1 MAAVIMWTGLE
12 ARALRLACRKSVRD
26 WAAQLGMSVR
36 AVSNWEKLG
45 AGTRPRPD
53 TQAIF
58 DTVLR
63 QCTPEARTRFEAL
76 MARHTDAPVPPEFQ
90 AGPRTW
96 EYESWAEDIERAV
109 LAASRQDFVFAG
121 GLLERWRSHWP
132 AAELDDR
139 GIYLLARST
148 TLVGDLRRD
157 QGALLG
163 PGSAATSYAQAR
175 LLYTR
180 LDIPRRTAQLDLSLA
195 VVTEMSGQLSAA
207 ASRYSDL
214 AGDVRL
220 STRDRTRAALW
231 VGTSLDKQGDHEQ
244 AIGIAE
250 SAIRVFADLGEVED
264 WATATQKLALA
275 HRGAGNLGE
284 AVRLIEVARTNT
296 TGSAPMQDVRLTTAH
311 GHILL
316 SDRATVEEG
325 YALLNRA
332 EQLAG
337 QYGMT
342 HQRRSIQGIRS
353 GFQRAPCLQ

>member
-1 MAAVIMWTGLE
+1 MTAVIVWTGLE

-26 WAAQLGMSVR
+26 WAAILGMSVR
-36 AVSNWEKLG
+36 AVSNWERLG
-45 AGTRPRPD
+45 ASTRPRPD

-63 QCTPEARTRFEAL
+63 QSDPGARFRFEAL
-76 MARHTDAPVPPEFQ
+76 VMQQTGAPVLAEVQ
-90 AGPRTW
+90 AGPRAW

-109 LAASRQDFVFAG
+109 LAAARQDFSLAG
-121 GLLERWRSHWP
+121 GLLERWRSRWP
-132 AAELDDR
+132 TADLDDR
-139 GIYLLARST
+139 GLYLLARST

-157 QGALLG
+157 QGALVG
-163 PGSAATSYAQAR
+163 PLSASASYAQAR
-175 LLYTR
+175 QLYTR

-207 ASRYSDL
+207 AARYSEL

-220 STRDRTRAALW
+220 SARDRTRAALW
-231 VGTSLDKQGDHEQ
+231 VGTSLDKQGEHEQ
-244 AIGIAE
+244 AISITR
-250 SAIRVFADLGEVED
+250 SAIRVFENLGEVED
-264 WATATQKLALA
+264 WATANQKLALA

-284 AVRLIEVARTNT
+284 AVRLIAVARTNT

-325 YALLNRA
+325 LALLNRA
-332 EQLAG
+332 EHIADK
-337 QYGMT
+337 YGMT

-353 GFQRAPCLQ
+353 GFQRAPCL